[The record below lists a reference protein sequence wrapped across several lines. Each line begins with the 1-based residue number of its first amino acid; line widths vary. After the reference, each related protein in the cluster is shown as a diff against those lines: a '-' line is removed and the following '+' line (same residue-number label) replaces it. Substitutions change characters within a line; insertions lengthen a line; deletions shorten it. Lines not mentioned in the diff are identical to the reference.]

1 MDEMVNKNEHQRLDE
16 LTQKP
21 AWIWKACLSYALSTN
36 ACFTMEQMMA
46 PSIVNMLISVSKD
59 LYPNDPDKAVEM
71 CVNHMNF
78 FNTQPLLGAVTPGV
92 VLGLEIEKA
101 KGKEVP
107 NELIQSIKAALG
119 GSFAGIGDTVIQG
132 MLLPILTSIAMG
144 LTAGGSI
151 VGPIFLV
158 SAGTV
163 IAFPLLY
170 FMFKLG
176 IKAGINGAEQLL
188 TSDLKDRILSSI
200 QALGIIVVGAVA
212 ASIGN
217 VTTKLQFKVGELSI
231 VVQEY
236 LDQILPG
243 MLTLLT
249 LIGIYALL
257 KKKKLSALKM
267 IILIFVAAVIGYF
280 TTIL

>member
-1 MDEMVNKNEHQRLDE
+1 MNEIINKEQIEKLDE
-16 LTQKP
+16 LAKKRS
-21 AWIWKACLSYALSTN
+21 WVWKACMSYALSTN

-46 PSIVNMLISVSKD
+46 PSIVNMLISVSRD
-59 LYPNDPDKAVEM
+59 LYPNDPEKARQM
-71 CVNHMNF
+71 CVEHMNF

-92 VLGLEIEKA
+92 ILGLEMEKA
-101 KGKEVP
+101 KGKDVP

-144 LTAGGSI
+144 LTEGGSV
-151 VGPIFLV
+151 VGPIFLIV
-158 SAGTV
+158 AGMAF
-163 IAFPLLY
+163 AFPVLY

-176 IKAGINGAEQLL
+176 LRAGINGAEQLL
-188 TSDLKDRILSSI
+188 TSDLKDRILNSV
-200 QALGIIVVGAVA
+200 QALGIIVVGAVT
-212 ASIGN
+212 ASVAN
-217 VTTKLQFKVGELSI
+217 VTTRLQFTVGELEI
-231 VVQEY
+231 VVQDY

-267 IILIFVAAVIGYF
+267 IVFIFIIAAIGYF